1 MIEFFL
7 GAAGVLLTFG
17 AFFAGIYVEKRYGK
31 GEEKEVTFVDPQ
43 YEGKTEEEIQA
54 DRRKLIAE
62 QNAFQAMQSYN
73 PSIAYK
79 TFKSEEDDLL

>member
-7 GAAGVLLTFG
+7 GAAGVLLTFV
-17 AFFAGIYVEKRYGK
+17 AFFAGIFVEKRYGK

-79 TFKSEEDDLL
+79 IKSEEDELI

>member
-17 AFFAGIYVEKRYGK
+17 AFFAGIFVEKRYGK

-73 PSIAYK
+73 PMIAYK
-79 TFKSEEDDLL
+79 IKSEEDELL

>member
-1 MIEFFL
+1 MLSFFL

-31 GEEKEVTFVDPQ
+31 GEEKETTFVDPQ

-79 TFKSEEDDLL
+79 IKSEEDELL